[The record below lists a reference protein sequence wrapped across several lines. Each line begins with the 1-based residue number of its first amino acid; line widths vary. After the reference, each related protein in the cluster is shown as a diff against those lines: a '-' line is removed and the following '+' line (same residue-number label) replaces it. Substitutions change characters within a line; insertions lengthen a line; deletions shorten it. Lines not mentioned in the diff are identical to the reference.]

1 MKIDRIKAYLSLN
14 LIEHQARIL
23 LAPLLEAGYDPEEI
37 MDFSRLKWEEYYS
50 KTQCHRIIKARFEMR
65 LDAELEFLMRHKVGL
80 LPLEDP
86 DYPPLLREIYNPPN
100 LLYTLGKLPPRDA
113 VHIAL
118 VGARD
123 STVAGKCIASELGR
137 FLSQQGISTVSGF
150 ARGIDRAAHRGVLES
165 QPRGYAVGII
175 ASGIGEFLKPK
186 LQDFYTKILENGAVF
201 SEFPSA
207 FHAAPRNFPI
217 RNRIITGMSLA
228 TIIVEAKIRSGSMV
242 SARLALEQGREVF
255 AVPGPMHSEL
265 SEGTHQL
272 IRSGA
277 TLLSRAED
285 LIEDL
290 NLDSSPR
297 SSQALSTEESFLIE
311 RITKAPLPLEKLLY
325 QSQKPLS
332 WLMKHLL
339 CLEQKGLIKRLP
351 GDHLCLM

>member
-1 MKIDRIKAYLSLN
+1 MNLERIKAYLSLN
-14 LIEHQARIL
+14 LIEHHARIL
-23 LAPLLEAGYDPEEI
+23 LAPMLEAGYDPEEI
-37 MDFSRLKWEEYYS
+37 LGFSRLKWEEFYS
-50 KTQCHRIIKARFEMR
+50 KTQCHRIFKVRNEMR
-65 LDAELEFLMRHKVGL
+65 LETELEFLMRHKVGL
-80 LPLEDP
+80 LPIEDS

-100 LLYTLGKLPPRDA
+100 LLYTLGKLPPKDA
-113 VHIAL
+113 VHMAL

-123 STVAGKCIASELGR
+123 STVAGKCIAAELGG

-150 ARGIDRAAHRGVLES
+150 ARGIDRAAHRGVLEAH
-165 QPRGYAVGII
+165 PRGYAVGVI

-201 SEFPSA
+201 SEFPLS
-207 FHAAPRNFPI
+207 FHASPRNFPI

-228 TIIVEAKIRSGSMV
+228 TIIVEAKLRSGSMV

-290 NLDSSPR
+290 NLDASPIPR
-297 SSQALSTEESFLIE
+297 QELSAEETFLVE
-311 RITKAPLPLEKLLY
+311 KITKTPLPIEKLLY
-325 QSQKPLS
+325 QTQKPIS
-332 WLMKHLL
+332 WVMKHI
-339 CLEQKGLIKRLP
+339 LELEKKGRIKRLP
-351 GDHLCLM
+351 GDNLCLM